1 MNKYINILLVALKL
15 GLLSFVGPTAHL
27 GYFYD
32 EYVKK
37 RKWLDE
43 KEYSD
48 LVALCQFLPGP
59 ASSQVGIGIG
69 TMRGGIIGGII
80 SFIGFTLPSVIM
92 LMIFSMIFT
101 NSDAN

>member
-1 MNKYINILLVALKL
+1 MYKYIFSCIKTWITIIWRTNC
-15 GLLSFVGPTAHL
+15 P

-48 LVALCQFLPGP
+48 LVALCQFYLDLQ
-59 ASSQVGIGIG
+59 AAKLV
-69 TMRGGIIGGII
+69 
-80 SFIGFTLPSVIM
+80 LV
-92 LMIFSMIFT
+92 
-101 NSDAN
+101 

>member
-1 MNKYINILLVALKL
+1 MYKYINIFFVALKL
-15 GLLSFVGPTAHL
+15 GLLSFGGPTAHL

-48 LVALCQFLPGP
+48 LVALCQFLSGP
-59 ASSQVGIGIG
+59 AS
-69 TMRGGIIGGII
+69 RYWYRNYKRRHRRRYYIIYRIYAPI
-80 SFIGFTLPSVIM
+80 CNYTNDF
-92 LMIFSMIFT
+92 FSAIYK
-101 NSDAN
+101 